1 MGLLQSFL
9 FLITKKKIIF
19 NQKHHK
25 IFSRPITTTLAPFT
39 TTSTTTSTPLPFI
52 LTSTLSSLP
61 ELEPSSSLS
70 SSSSVKPT
78 EESVEELKSPL
89 KLVMPSAEL
98 KEPVSQETDNEE
110 PSVEEHSEEIE
121 TEEDTTSEQEEHTT
135 SVEQR
140 LKQITAEIE
149 KFSNTDSES
158 DIGRQ
163 SFFSLSDLIK
173 TLRPNDKKTPQ
184 IDSDYSNTMR
194 VLGETTSVVGNE
206 DAARNSR
213 DSEITQI
220 RNSFYNPN
228 PSK

>member
-1 MGLLQSFL
+1 MWWFGVAPFMLKKNKNHKSF
-9 FLITKKKIIF
+9 
-19 NQKHHK
+19 NHN
-25 IFSRPITTTLAPFT
+25 FSRPITTTLAPFT

-70 SSSSVKPT
+70 PSPSSSSVKPT

-89 KLVMPSAEL
+89 KLLMQTTEL
-98 KEPVSQETDNEE
+98 KEPVSQESVDEV

-158 DIGRQ
+158 EIGRQ

-194 VLGETTSVVGNE
+194 VLGEQSIVGNE

>member
-1 MGLLQSFL
+1 MQ
-9 FLITKKKIIF
+9 
-19 NQKHHK
+19 
-25 IFSRPITTTLAPFT
+25 TT
-39 TTSTTTSTPLPFI
+39 
-52 LTSTLSSLP
+52 
-61 ELEPSSSLS
+61 
-70 SSSSVKPT
+70 
-78 EESVEELKSPL
+78 
-89 KLVMPSAEL
+89 EL
-98 KEPVSQETDNEE
+98 KEPISQETNDEE
-110 PSVEEHSEEIE
+110 PSVEQHSDELE

-149 KFSNTDSES
+149 KFSNSDSES
-158 DIGRQ
+158 EIGRQ

-173 TLRPNDKKTPQ
+173 TLKPNDKKTPQ

-206 DAARNSR
+206 DAARNIR

>member
-1 MGLLQSFL
+1 MQ
-9 FLITKKKIIF
+9 T
-19 NQKHHK
+19 
-25 IFSRPITTTLAPFT
+25 
-39 TTSTTTSTPLPFI
+39 
-52 LTSTLSSLP
+52 
-61 ELEPSSSLS
+61 
-70 SSSSVKPT
+70 
-78 EESVEELKSPL
+78 
-89 KLVMPSAEL
+89 AEL
-98 KEPVSQETDNEE
+98 KESVSKEIINEE

>member
-1 MGLLQSFL
+1 METAQL
-9 FLITKKKIIF
+9 KK
-19 NQKHHK
+19 
-25 IFSRPITTTLAPFT
+25 S
-39 TTSTTTSTPLPFI
+39 
-52 LTSTLSSLP
+52 
-61 ELEPSSSLS
+61 
-70 SSSSVKPT
+70 
-78 EESVEELKSPL
+78 
-89 KLVMPSAEL
+89 
-98 KEPVSQETDNEE
+98 VSQESVDEE
-110 PSVEEHSEEIE
+110 QSVEEHSDEIN
-121 TEEDTTSEQEEHTT
+121 TEEDTTLEQEEHTT

-194 VLGETTSVVGNE
+194 VLGETSVIGNE

-220 RNSFYNPN
+220 RSSFYNPN